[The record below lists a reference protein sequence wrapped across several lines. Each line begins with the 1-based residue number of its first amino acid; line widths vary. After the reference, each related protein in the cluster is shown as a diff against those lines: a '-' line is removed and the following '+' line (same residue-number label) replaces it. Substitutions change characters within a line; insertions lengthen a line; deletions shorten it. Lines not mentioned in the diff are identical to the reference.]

1 MLRLFVAI
9 GAVAA
14 LIAAA
19 AAQTPVFSVP
29 LERAAVADN
38 YRRLPFRDIGNEIRI
53 EVSADLLYSFEDGKV
68 RVSAS
73 DLLEQAAKPDLRAG
87 QVAGA
92 HRVPLRPNAGR
103 GGAEA
108 SGRLR
113 HGAVGISGQGG
124 KGHQCEIRRHW
135 RPRTAAGAARSARS
149 VCAVTAAAEQSADRV
164 WQEVR
169 ESGSVNSAHSR
180 ASGNPVVYIRLFLL
194 DLVPPF

>member
-14 LIAAA
+14 LITAA

-73 DLLEQAAKPDLRAG
+73 DLLEQAANLIYERARSP
-87 QVAGA
+87 V
-92 HRVPLRPNAGR
+92 RIEWPLRPNAGR

-169 ESGSVNSAHSR
+169 ESGSVNSTHSR
-180 ASGNPVVYIRLFLL
+180 ASGNPVVYIRRSEEHTSELQ
-194 DLVPPF
+194 